1 VSGPLNPLHLRP
13 NLLEWYQEIF
23 KQVQD
28 FSLFL
33 RNPRLLSSGLANN
46 SALPNLFE
54 TTFVRPTPSSSTR
67 NETSSLYTQGDPPL
81 RSIPEN
87 NYSAERASLYAY
99 YTSELEALQK
109 DPLSLG
115 FDPDEELGRLL
126 YEGERDKLNLPGIYR
141 NVTEAVDVVGERL
154 AKAKGIVKGLESNF
168 DWKLRLG
175 EIYASDDDE
184 EEDEDEDED
193 GSGDADGSDE
203 EVQVVAAPSPSTAI
217 PSSAVPTISSFTS
230 ASATSSAGSS
240 LRTPALPSAQEPEIR
255 IVPNPAS
262 QPQPQPQPASRPQ
275 AQTQGTSSA
284 APINLDLSDDDDD
297 EDMEM
302 NPVPVPALNPT
313 AIPGNS
319 VSTSNAPSP
328 AVSIHSSPLFGTED
342 GTGTAQG
349 SPDVLAEGGQA
360 GIGVA
365 LGSAGQQDDDDEDED
380 MEEVDA

>member
-1 VSGPLNPLHLRP
+1 
-13 NLLEWYQEIF
+13 
-23 KQVQD
+23 
-28 FSLFL
+28 
-33 RNPRLLSSGLANN
+33 
-46 SALPNLFE
+46 
-54 TTFVRPTPSSSTR
+54 
-67 NETSSLYTQGDPPL
+67 
-81 RSIPEN
+81 
-87 NYSAERASLYAY
+87 
-99 YTSELEALQK
+99 
-109 DPLSLG
+109 LG
-115 FDPDEELGRLL
+115 FVPDEELGRLL

-328 AVSIHSSPLFGTED
+328 EVSIHSSPLFGTED

>member
-1 VSGPLNPLHLRP
+1 
-13 NLLEWYQEIF
+13 
-23 KQVQD
+23 
-28 FSLFL
+28 
-33 RNPRLLSSGLANN
+33 
-46 SALPNLFE
+46 
-54 TTFVRPTPSSSTR
+54 
-67 NETSSLYTQGDPPL
+67 
-81 RSIPEN
+81 
-87 NYSAERASLYAY
+87 
-99 YTSELEALQK
+99 
-109 DPLSLG
+109 LSLG
-115 FDPDEELGRLL
+115 FVPDEELGRLL

-184 EEDEDEDED
+184 EEDEDDDED

-203 EVQVVAAPSPSTAI
+203 EVQEVAAPSPSTAI

-240 LRTPALPSAQEPEIR
+240 LRTPALPSAQEPEIS

-302 NPVPVPALNPT
+302 NPVPIPALNPL